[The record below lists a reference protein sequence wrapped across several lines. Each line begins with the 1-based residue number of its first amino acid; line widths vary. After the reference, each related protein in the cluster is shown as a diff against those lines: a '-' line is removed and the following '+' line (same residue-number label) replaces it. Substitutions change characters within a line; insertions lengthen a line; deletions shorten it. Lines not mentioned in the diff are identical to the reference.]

1 MMIEVIATTPDEAK
15 VIEACG
21 ADRIELV
28 TGLSEGGLTPSYG
41 TIEETVKSVKIP
53 VNVIIRPHSKSF
65 SYTGEEIEVMK
76 KDIKVARDLGAKGV
90 VLGALKGGKVDEKAL
105 EDLLENC
112 EGLTVTFH
120 RAIDEAEDIL
130 EALDTISK
138 YEKITDVLT
147 SGGRKNI
154 SENAKVIQEM
164 VKRAK
169 NIRVMVGGGLTFE
182 NIREIIA
189 VTGAKAYHFGR
200 AVRRENSP
208 FGEIDKEKLAKMIN
222 LVRGMVA
229 K

>member
-1 MMIEVIATTPDEAK
+1 MIEVIATTPDEAK

-28 TGLSEGGLTPSYG
+28 NGLSEGGLTPSYG

-105 EDLLENC
+105 EDLLETC

-147 SGGRKNI
+147 SGGMKNI
-154 SENAKVIQEM
+154 SENAKIIREM

-189 VTGAKAYHFGR
+189 ITGAKAYHFGR

-208 FGEIDKEKLAKMIN
+208 FGEIDKDKLAKMIN

>member
-1 MMIEVIATTPDEAK
+1 MIEVIATTPDEAK

-154 SENAKVIQEM
+154 SENAKLIREM

-169 NIRVMVGGGLTFE
+169 NIKVMVGGGLTFE

-200 AVRRENSP
+200 AVRRKNSP
-208 FGEIDKEKLAKMIN
+208 FGEIDKEKLTKMIN